1 MMSRAEN
8 ATVWFAIINSY
19 AASGKAGTLWK
30 KVESVM
36 KDKCLQFHGTWTGR
50 SGNAAELTFD
60 ACMAGY
66 RRFIAVGGDGTVHDV
81 LNGIAGYVEWS
92 TSSGHP
98 ASFNE
103 FTIGVIPLGSGNDWI
118 KSYGISKDIE
128 KAVDNLVL
136 GATRPQDVAKVS
148 ILDSQ
153 ALPHE
158 REILVSY
165 MINVGG
171 VGIDARVCERV
182 NALKRSGKRGKILYV
197 TSLINAI
204 SERVPAR
211 MKVMCDGEEIFEG
224 EYLSIA
230 FGLGRYSGGGMR
242 QTPAAILDDGLIDM
256 TLIPDLPVSRIARE
270 APRLFTGTF
279 LKVPELVVCKGRR
292 ITVMPVGD
300 GATEPVEVDGEVV
313 GRAPVSFE
321 VMPEQINVV
330 VSSSSAR

>member
-8 ATVWFAIINSY
+8 ATIWFTVINSY
-19 AASGKAGTLWK
+19 AASGKAGALWK

-36 KDKCLQFHGTWTGR
+36 KDKCLQFHGTWTGKA
-50 SGNAAELTFD
+50 GNAAELAFD

-66 RRFIAVGGDGTVHDV
+66 RRFVAVGGDGTVHDV
-81 LNGIAGYVEWS
+81 LNGIAGYIEWS
-92 TSSGHP
+92 VSSGRP
-98 ASFNE
+98 VTLND

-118 KSYGISKDIE
+118 KSYGISKDVE
-128 KAVDNLVL
+128 KAVDNLVQ
-136 GATRPQDVAKVS
+136 GNVRPQDVAKVS
-148 ILDSQ
+148 VLDPY
-153 ALPHE
+153 ALPYE
-158 REILVSY
+158 REMSVSY

-171 VGIDARVCERV
+171 IGIDARVCERV

-197 TSLINAI
+197 TSLIKAI

-211 MKVMCDGEEIFEG
+211 MKVLCDGKEVFEG

-242 QTPAAILDDGLIDM
+242 QTPAALLDDGLIDM

-279 LKVPELVVCKGRR
+279 LKVPELVVCKGRC
-292 ITVMPVGD
+292 ITVIPVGD
-300 GATEPVEVDGEVV
+300 GVSEPVEVDGEVV
-313 GRAPVSFE
+313 GKAPVSFE
-321 VMPEQINVV
+321 VLPEQINVV
-330 VSSSSAR
+330 VAASSDR